1 VGKREGYRQDL
12 AERLARAVVSGESGE
27 LERYIVTH
35 SNLPGPRGNLELAL
49 AFGDVVGEH
58 ALQGTGLQRL
68 WNLCLDLTELSAEE
82 APVNDP
88 RELIPFCGAVG
99 LGAIGSAIE
108 AYCHLTLTRLRD
120 LAVDPRWRMREAVCF
135 GLQNLLRARKK
146 EALAALESWVARG
159 ELLQMR
165 AVAAGLAEPALLEDR
180 ETAMAALQF
189 HRDILTKLPAVRDR
203 SSDAFRSL
211 RKGLGYTLSVI
222 VCAAPE
228 EGFALLG
235 ELAESQDRDIR
246 WIVKEN
252 LKKKRLVKAFP
263 DQVVALKAYL

>member
-1 VGKREGYRQDL
+1 LVRAL
-12 AERLARAVVSGESGE
+12 ASGESGE
-27 LERYIVTH
+27 LERYIITN

-49 AFGDVVGEH
+49 AFGDAVVEH
-58 ALQGTGLQRL
+58 AIPGTGSQRL
-68 WNLCLDLTELSAEE
+68 WNLCVGLTEVSPEE

-99 LGAIGSAIE
+99 LGAIGSVIQ
-108 AYCHLTLTRLRD
+108 AYCHRALTRLRG
-120 LAVDPRWRMREAVCF
+120 LAADPRWRMREAVCF

-146 EALAALESWVARG
+146 EALAALESWVAGG

-165 AVAAGLAEPALLEDR
+165 AVAAGVAEPALLADR
-180 ETAMAALQF
+180 ETSMAALQF
-189 HRDILTKLPAVRDR
+189 HRDILRKLSAVKDR
-203 SSDAFRSL
+203 SSDAFRAL

-222 VCAAPE
+222 VCAVPE

-263 DQVVALKAYL
+263 DQVVALRAYL